1 MNGSTHEF
9 AVRVV
14 CGIRLLVDILP
25 LSVFPGVGDQPLVYS
40 VWAFYSFQ
48 LFCRCVVVCSVRRD
62 GGDLVGCVHLPH
74 DVFSLQV
81 REMGSSWRPRS

>member
-48 LFCRCVVVCSVRRD
+48 LFCRCVVVCSVRR
-62 GGDLVGCVHLPH
+62 G
-74 DVFSLQV
+74 
-81 REMGSSWRPRS
+81 WRRLWLAVYTYLMTYFRYK